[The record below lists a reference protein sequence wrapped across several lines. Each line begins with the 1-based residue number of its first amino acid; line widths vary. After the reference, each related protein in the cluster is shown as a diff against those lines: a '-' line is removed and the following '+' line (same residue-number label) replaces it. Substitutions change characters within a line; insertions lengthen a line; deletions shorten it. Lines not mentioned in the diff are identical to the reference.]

1 MEPSGVGQAGSQPEV
16 GDEVQHQEEAGVDK
30 GRAGDLLLAGGV
42 DAEESDCGQHR
53 HREQV
58 QELAEARCPHG
69 PARSAFR
76 TAALASD
83 SERMRWSN
91 SCLRV
96 AALSEA

>member
-1 MEPSGVGQAGSQPEV
+1 MRAAMAQAEV
-16 GDEVQHQEEAGVDK
+16 GDEVQRQEESGVDQ

-69 PARSAFR
+69 PARSAFL
-76 TAALASD
+76 TA
-83 SERMRWSN
+83 R
-91 SCLRV
+91 
-96 AALSEA
+96 